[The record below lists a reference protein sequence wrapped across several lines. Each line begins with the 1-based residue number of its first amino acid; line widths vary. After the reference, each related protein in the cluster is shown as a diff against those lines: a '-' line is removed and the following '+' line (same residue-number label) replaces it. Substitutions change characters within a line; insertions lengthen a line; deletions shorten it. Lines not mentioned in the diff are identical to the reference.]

1 MKVERFNTE
10 PLVVTGDTPDELER
24 RAIERAE
31 QLTGVS
37 GRELTVKGW
46 YVIYAASEYER
57 LADNSVSFVV
67 KRMRETGDKLG
78 SRITV
83 SAHREVDDDEPG
95 SVDGGAG
102 DTGDSPGLRAAPAAV
117 QDR

>member
-46 YVIYAASEYER
+46 YVIYAGQFRGQADAGDR
-57 LADNSVSFVV
+57 RQAGLAD
-67 KRMRETGDKLG
+67 
-78 SRITV
+78 
-83 SAHREVDDDEPG
+83 HRERAPG
-95 SVDGGAG
+95 GG
-102 DTGDSPGLRAAPAAV
+102 
-117 QDR
+117 